1 MSFYAFLILILE
13 LQTQQL
19 FWAVMSSGPLELL
32 ETSDTIQFLNCK
44 LSPKEN
50 NKLPYQNGKINR

>member
-19 FWAVMSSGPLELL
+19 FWAVMSSGLLELL

-44 LSPKEN
+44 LSPKEKKQITLSKWQ
-50 NKLPYQNGKINR
+50 NK